1 MEVMYLCPVCL
12 HCEFGSGEE
21 KIECSFCGAEMKSS
35 GVSKLIDVDKFKEY
49 LKSQPEFNQVLCD
62 VRIRQFTNEL
72 AQQAKERE
80 QQKREEAKMVHCPA
94 CGSTQIQM
102 VPRKWSLLAGFATN
116 KVDRVCMKCKK
127 KF

>member
-12 HCEFGSGEE
+12 HGEFGSGEE

-35 GVSKLIDVDKFKEY
+35 GVSKLIDVDKFEEY

-116 KVDRVCMKCKK
+116 KVDRVCINCKK
-127 KF
+127 RF

>member
-1 MEVMYLCPVCL
+1 MKVMHVCPVCRD
-12 HCEFGSGEE
+12 CEFVLD
-21 KIECSFCGAEMKSS
+21 IDNLECSFCGAAMKSS
-35 GVSKLIDVDKFKEY
+35 HSGTSGEISAFSEKLK
-49 LKSQPEFNQVLCD
+49 LLPEFNQVLCD

-80 QQKREEAKMVHCPA
+80 QQKREEAKMVHCPV

-116 KVDRVCMKCKK
+116 KVDRVCINCKK
-127 KF
+127 RF